1 VSTATKMTYRGGS
14 GFSLTRADL
23 MELTRVRLT
32 AMILITVAAGFV
44 LASPGAIDYAGLA
57 WVLIGLGLV
66 SGGATAL
73 NQVLERVSDGLMART
88 EDRPLPQG
96 RLKSAPATLFGSA
109 LILAGL
115 VILYFGTNPLTALV
129 AAISAAVYVFL
140 YTPLKKRSSFNT
152 LVGAI
157 SGALPPVV
165 GWTAAAG
172 SLTVGAVSL
181 FSILFIWQLVHL
193 FAIAWVYRDQY
204 ERAGLVMLS
213 VIDSTGGRL
222 TMRLVVLFCLA
233 LLPTS
238 LLPVFLHQAGLS
250 YAIVA
255 IILGIGFL
263 IAGIVL
269 ARDRTRQ
276 NARRLFIASII
287 YLPLILLAL
296 LVG

>member
-140 YTPLKKRSSFNT
+140 YTP
-152 LVGAI
+152 
-157 SGALPPVV
+157 
-165 GWTAAAG
+165 
-172 SLTVGAVSL
+172 
-181 FSILFIWQLVHL
+181 
-193 FAIAWVYRDQY
+193 
-204 ERAGLVMLS
+204 
-213 VIDSTGGRL
+213 
-222 TMRLVVLFCLA
+222 
-233 LLPTS
+233 
-238 LLPVFLHQAGLS
+238 
-250 YAIVA
+250 
-255 IILGIGFL
+255 
-263 IAGIVL
+263 
-269 ARDRTRQ
+269 
-276 NARRLFIASII
+276 
-287 YLPLILLAL
+287 
-296 LVG
+296 

>member
-1 VSTATKMTYRGGS
+1 
-14 GFSLTRADL
+14 
-23 MELTRVRLT
+23 
-32 AMILITVAAGFV
+32 
-44 LASPGAIDYAGLA
+44 
-57 WVLIGLGLV
+57 
-66 SGGATAL
+66 
-73 NQVLERVSDGLMART
+73 
-88 EDRPLPQG
+88 
-96 RLKSAPATLFGSA
+96 
-109 LILAGL
+109 
-115 VILYFGTNPLTALV
+115 
-129 AAISAAVYVFL
+129 
-140 YTPLKKRSSFNT
+140 
-152 LVGAI
+152 
-157 SGALPPVV
+157 V